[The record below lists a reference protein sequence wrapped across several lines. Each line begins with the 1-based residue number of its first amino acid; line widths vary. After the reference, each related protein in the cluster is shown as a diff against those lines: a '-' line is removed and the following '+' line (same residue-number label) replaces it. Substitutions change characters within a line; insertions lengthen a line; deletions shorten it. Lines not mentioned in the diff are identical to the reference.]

1 MWRHHSPAHSRGMTT
16 YLTPETATLLADHYD
31 GDWHPW
37 PFFWIFPLLFWITII
52 VLAVLLTRT
61 RFRRDSGVGALRD
74 VFARGEITEA
84 QYRERLAV
92 LRETRR

>member
-1 MWRHHSPAHSRGMTT
+1 MTT
-16 YLTPETATLLADHYD
+16 YLTPETATLLAAHYN

-52 VLAVLLTRT
+52 VLAVLVGRS
-61 RFRRDSGVGALRD
+61 RFRRDTGVGALRD
-74 VFARGEITEA
+74 AYARGEITEA

-92 LRETRR
+92 LRETKR